1 MTTTPDSPT
10 ADFARGSARI
20 LPLLLHWSLNL
31 GGWSVAV
38 VLGILYLIPP
48 IGGIVSGPGVAI
60 AYATGLLGAW
70 LCEQPSWRTTA
81 IWAPFALAPLYL
93 LVAHGGHGLG
103 GQLALVMIFAVWA
116 AQWGGWIVIGLLR
129 ALARGNAAS

>member
-1 MTTTPDSPT
+1 MTTSTQDPT

-38 VLGILYLIPP
+38 VLAILYLVPP
-48 IGGIVSGPGVAI
+48 VGGMISGPGVAI
-60 AYATGLLGAW
+60 AYGAGLLGAW

-93 LVAHGGHGLG
+93 LIAHSGQSLG

-116 AQWGGWIVIGLLR
+116 AQWGGWILVAIYR
-129 ALARGNAAS
+129 ALARGAAS